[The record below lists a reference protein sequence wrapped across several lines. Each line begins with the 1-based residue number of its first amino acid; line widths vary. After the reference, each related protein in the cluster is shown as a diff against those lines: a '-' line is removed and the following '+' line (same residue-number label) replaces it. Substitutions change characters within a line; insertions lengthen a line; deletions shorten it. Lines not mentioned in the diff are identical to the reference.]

1 MSNGKAKLFIKKIK
15 IWRRSMFLLVV
26 ILTFFVAILGVAL
39 ICETR
44 AFNEQQRISIE
55 LEKVNK
61 ILHRRVANLA
71 KELRYTNLRI
81 EQKEQRIQEKLYENN
96 LIIEELEAENR
107 KLKVA
112 LKHETMQ
119 NSVENQV
126 KTEEKVG

>member
-1 MSNGKAKLFIKKIK
+1 
-15 IWRRSMFLLVV
+15 MFLLVV